1 MMGVNLKM
9 LWEALDKAL
18 DVGNDFAGAQV
29 EAGYGALHKT
39 LLAKVEATE
48 TNFDNRALQTVELGI
63 RDKLNELYPA
73 DKFPPG

>member
-1 MMGVNLKM
+1 MMGLNINLV
-9 LWEALDKAL
+9 WEALDKLL
-18 DVGNDFAGAQV
+18 DVGNDYAEAQV

-39 LLAKVEATE
+39 LVAKVEATE
-48 TNFDNRALQTVELGI
+48 TNFDNRALQTVEIGI